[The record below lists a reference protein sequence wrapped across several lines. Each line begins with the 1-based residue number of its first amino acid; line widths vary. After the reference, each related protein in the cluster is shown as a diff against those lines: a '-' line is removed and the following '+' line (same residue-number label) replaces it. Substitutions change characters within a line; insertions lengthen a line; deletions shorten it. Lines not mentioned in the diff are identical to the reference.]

1 MSQTIM
7 AVDPADITRY
17 RAGHYDARRQDAYP
31 DRTLNPYQRYH
42 VDADHAIAEAARA
55 WHRALLRC
63 PGEADIEIDGVN
75 LADAAG
81 QRLVETLDAEA
92 AWLSRQ
98 PGQGAGRASPQSHAP
113 HRPALTEEDR

>member
-55 WHRALLRC
+55 WHRSARASDAT
-63 PGEADIEIDGVN
+63 GADT
-75 LADAAG
+75 AG
-81 QRLVETLDAEA
+81 QQLVAALDAEA

-98 PGQGAGRASPQSHAP
+98 PGQGAVSSD
-113 HRPALTEEDR
+113 E